1 MRYTDIHSLKEL
13 IMNIEGLDRAYLL
26 LYKENSD
33 LSICAIKNIEKAAEE
48 NPDIKIFKANVATV
62 RDIHPKYSVT
72 SVPTLI
78 TFEKGEFKNL
88 IKGCNES
95 SYYKSVFESL
105 YSYSNESSEGKPAKS
120 VTVYST
126 PSCSWCNT
134 LKTHL
139 RKNGIHFRDVDV
151 SRDPSA
157 AEDLVRRTGQQGVPQ
172 TDINGEIIVGF
183 DKTKINRL
191 LEIEG

>member
-1 MRYTDIHSLKEL
+1 MKYSDINSFKEL
-13 IMNIEGLDRAYLL
+13 IKNIEGLDRAYLL

-33 LSICAIKNIEKAAEE
+33 LSICAMKNIEKAAEE
-48 NPDIKIFKANVATV
+48 NSGINIFKANVNVV
-62 RDIHPKYSVT
+62 RDIHPKYSIT

-88 IKGCNES
+88 IKGCNEAP
-95 SYYKSVFESL
+95 YYKSIFESL
-105 YSYSNESSEGKPAKS
+105 YSHSNEDSEGKPTKN

-126 PSCSWCNT
+126 PACSWCNT

-172 TDINGEIIVGF
+172 TEINGEIIVGF
-183 DKTKINRL
+183 DKSRINRL
-191 LEIEG
+191 LEIKG

>member
-13 IMNIEGLDRAYLL
+13 INNIEGLDRAYLL

-48 NPDIKIFKANVATV
+48 TPDIKIFKANVATV

-105 YSYSNESSEGKPAKS
+105 YSFSNEDSEGKPAKS

-139 RKNGIHFRDVDV
+139 RKNGIRFRDVDV

-157 AEDLVRRTGQQGVPQ
+157 AEDLVRDRKRHV
-172 TDINGEIIVGF
+172 
-183 DKTKINRL
+183 
-191 LEIEG
+191 

>member
-48 NPDIKIFKANVATV
+48 TPDIKIFKANVATV

-95 SYYKSVFESL
+95 SYYKSIFENL
-105 YSYSNESSEGKPAKS
+105 YSFSNEDSEGKPAKN
-120 VTVYST
+120 VTVYSA

-139 RKNGIHFRDVDV
+139 RKNGIRFRDVDV

-183 DKTKINRL
+183 DKTRINRL

>member
-1 MRYTDIHSLKEL
+1 MRYTDIYSFKEL
-13 IMNIEGLDRAYLL
+13 IKNIEGLDRAYLL

-33 LSICAIKNIEKAAEE
+33 LSICAIKNIENAAKE
-48 NPDIKIFKANVATV
+48 NPDIKIFKADVAKV

-72 SVPTLI
+72 SVPALI

-95 SYYKSVFESL
+95 PYYKSIFENL
-105 YSYSNESSEGKPAKS
+105 YSYSNEDSEGQPAKS

-126 PSCSWCNT
+126 PSCSWCSA

-183 DKTKINRL
+183 DKTRINRL

>member
-33 LSICAIKNIEKAAEE
+33 LSICAIKNVEKAAEE

-95 SYYKSVFESL
+95 SYYKSIFESL
-105 YSYSNESSEGKPAKS
+105 YSFSNEDSEGKPAKN
-120 VTVYST
+120 VTVYSA

-139 RKNGIHFRDVDV
+139 RKNGIRFRDVDV

-183 DKTKINRL
+183 DKTRINRL
-191 LEIEG
+191 LEIKG

>member
-1 MRYTDIHSLKEL
+1 MKYTDIHSFEEL
-13 IMNIEGLDRAYLL
+13 INNIEGLDKAYLL

-33 LSICAIKNIEKAAEE
+33 LSICAIKNIEKAAKE
-48 NPDIKIFKANVATV
+48 NPDIKIFKADVAVV
-62 RDIHPKYSVT
+62 RDIHPKYSVS
-72 SVPTLI
+72 SVPALI

-88 IKGCNES
+88 IKGCNEAP
-95 SYYKSVFESL
+95 YYKLIFESL
-105 YSYSNESSEGKPAKS
+105 YSYSNEDSEGKPAKN

-183 DKTKINRL
+183 DKARINRL
-191 LEIEG
+191 LEIN

>member
-1 MRYTDIHSLKEL
+1 MRYTDIHSYKEL
-13 IMNIEGLDRAYLL
+13 VKKIEGLDSAYLL
-26 LYKENSD
+26 LYKESSD
-33 LSICAIKNIEKAAEE
+33 LSICAMKNIEKAAEE
-48 NPDIKIFKANVATV
+48 NPGIEIFKANVAVV
-62 RDIHPKYSVT
+62 RDIHPKYSIT
-72 SVPTLI
+72 SVPVLI

-88 IKGCNES
+88 IKGCNEAP
-95 SYYKSVFESL
+95 YYKSIFESL
-105 YSYSNESSEGKPAKS
+105 YSYSNRDSEGKPAKN

-139 RKNGIHFRDVDV
+139 RKNGIRFRDVDI

-183 DKTKINRL
+183 DKSKINRL
-191 LEIEG
+191 LEIK

>member
-13 IMNIEGLDRAYLL
+13 IRNIEGLDRAYLL

-33 LSICAIKNIEKAAEE
+33 LSICAMKNIENAAKE
-48 NPDIKIFKANVATV
+48 NPDIKIFKADV
-62 RDIHPKYSVT
+62 
-72 SVPTLI
+72 
-78 TFEKGEFKNL
+78 FEKGEFKNL

-95 SYYKSVFESL
+95 PYYKSIFESL
-105 YSYSNESSEGKPAKS
+105 YSYSNEGSEGKPAKS

-151 SRDPSA
+151 SRNSSA

-183 DKTKINRL
+183 DKTRINRL
-191 LEIEG
+191 LEIAG

>member
-33 LSICAIKNIEKAAEE
+33 LSICAIKNVEKAAEE

-95 SYYKSVFESL
+95 PYYKSIFENL
-105 YSYSNESSEGKPAKS
+105 YSFSNEDSEGKPAKN
-120 VTVYST
+120 VTVYSA

-139 RKNGIHFRDVDV
+139 RKNGIRFRDVDV

-183 DKTKINRL
+183 DKTRINRL
-191 LEIEG
+191 LEIKG

>member
-95 SYYKSVFESL
+95 SYYKSIFESL
-105 YSYSNESSEGKPAKS
+105 YSFSNEDSEGKPAKN
-120 VTVYST
+120 VTVYSA

-139 RKNGIHFRDVDV
+139 RKNGIRFRDVDV

-183 DKTKINRL
+183 DKTRINRL
-191 LEIEG
+191 LEIKG

>member
-1 MRYTDIHSLKEL
+1 MKYTDVHSFEEL
-13 IMNIEGLDRAYLL
+13 FKRIEVLDKAYLL

-33 LSICAIKNIEKAAEE
+33 LSICAMKNIKNAAEE
-48 NPDIKIFKANVATV
+48 NPGIEIFKANVATV

-72 SVPTLI
+72 SVPALLV
-78 TFEKGEFKNL
+78 FEKGKFKNL
-88 IKGCNES
+88 IKGCNEAP
-95 SYYKSVFESL
+95 YYKSIFESL
-105 YSYSNESSEGKPAKS
+105 YSYSNEGSEGKPVKN

-134 LKTHL
+134 LKAHL
-139 RKNGIHFRDVDV
+139 RRNGIRFRNIDI
-151 SRDPSA
+151 SKDPSA

-183 DKTKINRL
+183 DKARINRL